1 LAVEGR
7 VPITTVHRL
16 AAFVRLGRYVFLGGG
31 IVFYWLGAA
40 IAHYLGIPINWTVYV
55 WGQAIVTATQLM
67 VHYAN
72 DYFDLTADLANSTP
86 TRWSGGSRVLPA
98 GELPPKVALV
108 AALCLGAFAMIAS
121 GLLAVVLRPGPA
133 ALTLLLLGI
142 VLSWFY
148 SAPPVRLLSR
158 GMGELSAA
166 LVVAVLTPLVAFTL
180 QAGRLEPLP
189 FLAMLPLFCLQV
201 NMLIGVAMPDLE
213 GDAAAGKRT
222 LVVRVGRRQAAGY
235 YALLV
240 VLAYL
245 SLPLLVRAGLPLL
258 VAAALAPGLPVGL
271 WISWRMWQCA
281 TISLP
286 CPNWSTL
293 ELLTI
298 ALLVGS
304 AILEGAAFLALSI

>member
-1 LAVEGR
+1 M
-7 VPITTVHRL
+7 VHRL
-16 AAFVRLGRYVFLGGG
+16 IAFARLGRYVFLGGG
-31 IVFYWLGAA
+31 FIFYGLGAA
-40 IAHYLGIPINWTVYV
+40 IAHYLGIPINWTLYA

-72 DYFDLTADLANSTP
+72 DYFDLAADLANPTP

-108 AALCLGAFAMIAS
+108 TALGLGAFAVLAS
-121 GLLAVVLRPGPA
+121 VLLAVILRPSPA
-133 ALTLLLLGI
+133 ALVLLLLGI
-142 VLSWFY
+142 ALAWCY

-158 GMGELSAA
+158 GVGELSAA
-166 LVVAVLTPLVAFTL
+166 LVVSVLTPLVAFTL
-180 QAGRLEPLP
+180 QAGHLAALP
-189 FLAMLPLFCLQV
+189 FLAALPLLFLQI

-213 GDAAAGKRT
+213 GDASTGKRT
-222 LVVRVGRRQAAGY
+222 LVMRVGRRQAAGY
-235 YALLV
+235 YALLA

-245 SLPLLVRAGLPLL
+245 SLPLLVSAGLPLL

-271 WISWRMWQCA
+271 WLSWRMGQCT
-281 TISLP
+281 TISSAR
-286 CPNWSTL
+286 PNWSTL
-293 ELLTI
+293 EFLTI